1 MSDFPCLDLR
11 IGLAFLL
18 TTTPCIIFRQTHLH
32 RKSPHLV
39 LGLRFSGLGCENLVR
54 ICPYDIPP
62 CSYSGSDNS

>member
-1 MSDFPCLDLR
+1 
-11 IGLAFLL
+11 
-18 TTTPCIIFRQTHLH
+18 LH